1 MPSTPYLVCVWR
13 HAEHTVYGVLGT
25 LYFLQCTSAIIY
37 LQAGPARLPSA
48 QPRHLVLSMNI
59 MVKGSEKLVRHLD

>member
-25 LYFLQCTSAIIY
+25 LYFLQCKPQN
-37 LQAGPARLPSA
+37 QAGW
-48 QPRHLVLSMNI
+48 HKINIYNIVLH
-59 MVKGSEKLVRHLD
+59 VKILKHGMYNNEL